1 MARSPLPPRHPQWGW
16 AGLGL
21 TLTLL
26 LGLAS
31 LPPIA
36 QSVPPGPTP
45 YQPDPASIT
54 DLARQT
60 TVRLL
65 TTGASGSGVLIQRQ
79 GEIYTVLTSWH
90 VLAFSDRH
98 TLLTPDGR
106 RYGLLRSPRQLG
118 NTDLAIVQF
127 ASSIPYRIA
136 PLKTDPIYIGETVY
150 AAGFPM
156 YQGQSLNPTFD
167 QGIQGLRISPGIVSL
182 LPTKALYQGYRLG
195 YSNDIVVGMSGGP
208 IFNNQGLLVGINGRR
223 KHSDPGFGVYAF
235 EDGSEP
241 DPDLLER
248 MLNASWGIP
257 ISTYFQ
263 FVPAMSRR
271 GASQS
276 WQFPPHPPTPSP
288 SRGEGEPVKVPLPQ
302 REPVKVPLP
311 QREPVEV
318 PLPLWERDL
327 G

>member
-1 MARSPLPPRHPQWGW
+1 MARSPLPPRPPQWPG
-16 AGLGL
+16 ARLGLGL
-21 TLTLL
+21 ALFLGVSSPPLL
-26 LGLAS
+26 AQPVAQPVAQPWS
-31 LPPIA
+31 INANPPDL
-36 QSVPPGPTP
+36 QL
-45 YQPDPASIT
+45 ASIT
-54 DLARQT
+54 NLARQT

-65 TTGASGSGVLIQRQ
+65 TNGASGSGVIIQRQ
-79 GEIYTVLTSWH
+79 GSIYTVLTGWH
-90 VLAFSDRH
+90 VVAFNDRH

-127 ASSIPYRIA
+127 ASSIPYRTA

-167 QGIQGLRISPGIVSL
+167 QGIQNLRMSQGVVSL
-182 LPTKALYQGYRLG
+182 LPTKSLAQGYRLG
-195 YSNDIVVGMSGGP
+195 YSNDVVIGMSGGP
-208 IFNNQGLLVGINGRR
+208 IFNSQGLLVGINGRR
-223 KHSDPGFGVYAF
+223 KHRDPGFGVYAF

-241 DPDLLER
+241 DPALLEQ

-257 ISTYFQ
+257 ISTYLQ
-263 FVPAMSRR
+263 FFPAMSRR

-288 SRGEGEPVKVPLPQ
+288 SRDEGEPVKVPLPQ

-311 QREPVEV
+311 
-318 PLPLWERDL
+318 LWERDL